1 MTGCW
6 NSFVRKA
13 TPLLGAG
20 LLLQAGGCT
29 VDVNSLAAGLLT
41 SIANNLIASYV
52 FGVLNVPY

>member
-13 TPLLGAG
+13 APLLGAG
-20 LLLQAGGCT
+20 LLLQAGSCT
-29 VDVNSLAAGLLT
+29 LDVNSLAAGLFT

-52 FGVLNVPY
+52 FGVFNVPI